1 MKILRHGHV
10 QVSFSFNIVHNAY
23 HDHLF
28 VGRIICRFEG
38 KFSDSHSNMR
48 ALGDYLRQQQMTA
61 YQPYF
66 TVKDDIDDPDR
77 IQASGCNS
85 RGTIAPSH

>member
-1 MKILRHGHV
+1 MKILGRGLV
-10 QVSFSFNIVHNAY
+10 QVSFSFNIVHDAF

-28 VGRIICRFEG
+28 AGRIVCRFEG

-48 ALGDYLRQQQMTA
+48 ALGDDIRHQQSSA

-66 TVKDDIDDPDR
+66 TIKDDIDDPDR
-77 IQASGCNS
+77 IQASGCNPIVQL
-85 RGTIAPSH
+85 R